1 MQLWPLPNSFGF
13 MQGSVVCGLQG
24 ARTLKDGSSR
34 RIMLTG
40 EAVSVCFPATGIQSV
55 MQGRDLRRLQLMGGA
70 PMLKVHHST
79 QKKKK
84 NGM

>member
-13 MQGSVVCGLQG
+13 MQGSVVWPPGGQNSEG
-24 ARTLKDGSSR
+24 
-34 RIMLTG
+34 RILAENNAYW

-55 MQGRDLRRLQLMGGA
+55 MQGHDLRRLQLMGA

-79 QKKKK
+79 QKEEKW
-84 NGM
+84 